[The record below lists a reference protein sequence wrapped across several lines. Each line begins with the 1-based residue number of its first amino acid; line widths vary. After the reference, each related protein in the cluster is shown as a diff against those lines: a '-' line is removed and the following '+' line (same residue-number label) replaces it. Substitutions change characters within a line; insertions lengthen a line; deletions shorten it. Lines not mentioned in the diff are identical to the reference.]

1 MLYQT
6 RQGCATALNV
16 RVHAIAMRELG
27 MHTRNCTLLGRTA
40 SILAGGAHMALI
52 YRTHTWQHANQA
64 TAHGQEGLI
73 WHRPSHTGIAGLAD
87 AGYVLTLL
95 STFVLSLSSSL
106 VSICATINAPGCAL
120 FSLQGPDTLH
130 DAIASIHRDMQLA
143 LAMFLCAMFLALQAV
158 ALYFLSASLGQLPI
172 LSLATCGVLIL
183 LLGGIAASVYRFAVL
198 ESLARFR
205 IPRGGAI
212 SGLFG
217 KTKKLRCESP
227 CAAGLGFRASRVPKS
242 AIASAK
248 RTCGAL
254 PRTRLSRVVQR
265 FVGAVVWPHEA
276 PREKCEYYCL

>member
-16 RVHAIAMRELG
+16 RVHAIALRALG

-40 SILAGGAHMALI
+40 SILAGGAHLALI
-52 YRTHTWQHANQA
+52 YRTHTWEHANRA

-73 WHRPSHTGIAGLAD
+73 WHRPSPTGIAGLAD

-95 STFVLSLSSSL
+95 STYVLSLSSSL
-106 VSICATINAPGCAL
+106 VSICAPINAPGCAL
-120 FSLQGPDTLH
+120 LSLQGPDTLH

-143 LAMFLCAMFLALQAV
+143 LAMFLCAMYLALQAV
-158 ALYFLSASLGQLPI
+158 ALYFLSASLGKLPI

-183 LLGGIAASVYRFAVL
+183 LLGGSAASVYRFAVL

-205 IPRGGAI
+205 IPQGGAI

-217 KTKKLRCESP
+217 KLRCESS

-242 AIASAK
+242 GISSTT

-254 PRTRLSRVVQR
+254 PRRRLSSVVQR